1 MIKYCFERV
10 IFIIK
15 NLSIY
20 LKIKMIQFQQYQNP
34 TLDEELLALRSLD
47 KSFFLR
53 IEKQSDGNIDINI
66 SIDKSNFHQKYLE
79 IKEDLKFLLHIQ
91 KNFPVGR
98 PYLFCCSKIFS
109 PELCDI
115 RDLLEDLIGKRWG
128 KNRKYY
134 HIKTLIS
141 KIPEFIIKYIEK
153 NYSEEKANH
162 SIIGKFHLDSIYKN
176 KHLLLFPHLFYDN
189 VYEKVFYE
197 NSDLYSDEGRK
208 LYICEGFFLLFAET
222 GIFQSENLNLIF
234 YAAIKS
240 LAHIKHYTESDIVE
254 FTWKIKGNRNAL
266 MRIRTKDAGN
276 IVNIIKD
283 ILKKK
288 KIKHQITNKDF
299 RPKEGEIPQIDID
312 LVEEEINKYE
322 VTLRLQENINQENV
336 NYLMKLYEK
345 AVQYYSAINDNK
357 YELYMTKIHDMF
369 NNEEFT
375 KLLNEPKPDMKN
387 IDKLVDNINK
397 EEKLEKVVMNKDI
410 VIKKEEK
417 EETIKKEEK
426 SIKRDKFAIE
436 GNLKKSDLDFEF
448 DEEDDD

>member
-1 MIKYCFERV
+1 
-10 IFIIK
+10 
-15 NLSIY
+15 
-20 LKIKMIQFQQYQNP
+20 MIQFQQYQNP
-34 TLDEELLALRSLD
+34 TLDEELLQLSSLD
-47 KSFFLR
+47 KSFFVKIDKL
-53 IEKQSDGNIDINI
+53 SDGNIDINI
-66 SIDKSNFHQKYLE
+66 SIDKSNFPQEYLE
-79 IKEDLKFLLHIQ
+79 IKENLKFLLHIQ
-91 KNFPVGR
+91 KNFPIGR
-98 PYLFCCSKIFS
+98 PYLFCLSEIFTPS
-109 PELCDI
+109 LCDI

-134 HIKTLIS
+134 HIKTLIA
-141 KIPEFIIKYIEK
+141 KIPEFIKKYIEK
-153 NYSEEKANH
+153 NYSEEKTNHNH

-176 KHLLLFPHLFYDN
+176 KHLLLFPHLFFDN
-189 VYEKVFYE
+189 VYEKIFYE
-197 NSDLYSDEGRK
+197 NSDSYSDVGRK
-208 LYICEGFFLLFAET
+208 LYICEGFFLLFEET

-240 LAHIKHYTESDIVE
+240 LLHIKHYTESDIVE
-254 FTWKIKGNRNAL
+254 FTWKIKGNRNTL
-266 MRIRTKDAGN
+266 MRIRTKEAGN
-276 IVNIIKD
+276 IVNIIKE

-299 RPKEGEIPQIDID
+299 RPKEGEIPPIDID

-387 IDKLVDNINK
+387 IDKLVENINNK
-397 EEKLEKVVMNKDI
+397 EEKMEKIGKNNDI
-410 VIKKEEK
+410 GIKKEEK
-417 EETIKKEEK
+417 EEKIKQEEK

-448 DEEDDD
+448 DDEDDD